1 MLDAVSSYLASLSSG
16 VRGRSGELLQTL
28 RMWNSLLVPPLT
40 TELSA
45 AYIWVW
51 NWAEKAGSRG
61 AVTILLMLELVW
73 AACFWAWAE
82 TAENTACF

>member
-51 NWAEKAGSRG
+51 NWAELGLANW
-61 AVTILLMLELVW
+61 VW
-73 AACFWAWAE
+73 SLSQSQSKGRHFDHYLSEYNGVFA
-82 TAENTACF
+82 